1 MNRWENKS
9 IEEDAAACQERIVI
23 TILFVSFGV
32 FVDSPCPVFP
42 FYFFLCFF
50 FFFRA
55 PESQLC
61 TKSERSEWMEGDC
74 DLFVRHIQHRKRKGR
89 EGNSTKSRKNRR
101 GECGPEVY
109 GNTLPVITAF
119 VWLNARTWVWENSR

>member
-1 MNRWENKS
+1 MGKQKHRRRRGSLSRANCYHN
-9 IEEDAAACQERIVI
+9 
-23 TILFVSFGV
+23 SF
-32 FVDSPCPVFP
+32 C
-42 FYFFLCFF
+42 FFLVFLWILSAQFSLSTFSFAFF

-89 EGNSTKSRKNRR
+89 EGDSTKSRKNRR

-109 GNTLPVITAF
+109 GNTLPVIAAF
-119 VWLNARTWVWENSR
+119 VWLNART